1 MIQSTYTSVTNAD
14 IIPCGKKGTVI
25 HSEPIPLL
33 KDKYLSEFRT
43 ELERAK
49 VRKNL
54 GIADEHSL
62 IWGSIE
68 GKLENQTDL
77 VNYVESKWEYS
88 TDLNENI
95 TNIQEALDYVIEFV
109 TNYVENNEAIEDL
122 KKQVQQ
128 LQEQLTEQSSNIENI
143 NENISTINQE
153 IEKINEAIVN
163 INVDKNIQEWIQSK
177 LEQSRTIRL
186 EGESLEVKISN
197 KEDNSVQVMTDSFPG
212 IYVRNLEPEVTQL
225 ISSTSSLSSSVEEIE
240 KSLETIDTYQ
250 TELDDSLS
258 SDQAVG
264 GIPQGTTVGFLK
276 GKTIS
281 EIVDILIFPT
291 TVRDLIYPQLYY
303 STIPSIV
310 EVGTPNL
317 NPTLTFIKNDAG
329 EEVSREE
336 TFFLNDSPIE
346 TIVTYDQV
354 GKYKYKGTVQY
365 SEGEYLVNNKGEITD
380 QRVEAGSI
388 NAEISVTST
397 YPWYAGNIQSTTKQ
411 QLIPFNQSSGTI
423 TFSLS
428 GQAII
433 KLPGQN
439 TTISS
444 FKVDGG
450 LGYLNVDLTGWTES
464 IEYISGFPYKVWTK
478 KESYSGILSH
488 QINFTLVQ

>member
-68 GKLENQTDL
+68 GTLENQTDL

-88 TDLNENI
+88 TDLNEDI

-212 IYVRNLEPEVTQL
+212 IYVKNLEPEVNQL
-225 ISSTSSLSSSVEEIE
+225 VESTSSLDSSMTEVKKTLEI
-240 KSLETIDTYQ
+240 IDTYQ
-250 TELDDSLS
+250 TELDDSIQ
-258 SDQAVG
+258 SDQDVG

-281 EIVDILIFPT
+281 EIMDILIFPT
-291 TVRDLIYPQLYY
+291 TVRDLIYPQLSY
-303 STIPSIV
+303 SNIPSII
-310 EVGTPNL
+310 EVGTANL
-317 NPTLTFIKNDAG
+317 NPTLTFTKNDAG
-329 EEVSREE
+329 EEIRREE
-336 TFFLNDSPIE
+336 TILLNDSPIE
-346 TIVTYDQV
+346 SITTYDQI
-354 GKYKYKGTVQY
+354 GKYTYKGTVQY
-365 SEGEYLVNNKGEITD
+365 SEGEYLVNNKGEVTD

-388 NAEISVTST
+388 STETSVNST
-397 YPWYAGNIQSTTKQ
+397 YPWYAGNTQSTTKQ
-411 QLIPFNQSSGTI
+411 QLVPFNKESGVI
-423 TFSLS
+423 TFSLQ

-488 QINFTLVQ
+488 QINFTLAQ